1 MGKREIDS
9 TRLQIIIR
17 SDLADR
23 IDEIAEEVGVSRS
36 ALCATILG
44 YGVHGYDMAL
54 EIFAGAL
61 SDPEVKRRILGV
73 ESKKKK

>member
-9 TRLQIIIR
+9 ARLQIILR
-17 SDLADR
+17 RDLAER
-23 IDEIAEEVGVSRS
+23 IDEIAEEVGISRS